1 MKSQQHKK
9 KEEDLLM
16 NRNTDLLIALRRIVK
31 LHDSML
37 KDVCEEYNLTLIEGK
52 IISFL
57 YNNPE
62 KDTAADIVELRMLSK
77 GNVSQAVESLI
88 QKSLIRRSQD
98 KNDRRKIHLYLTEKA
113 EPVTSSIVLM
123 RKEFNKEVFFGISQ
137 EELDLFHKIN
147 DKINDNIRKA
157 MTRRE
162 KQ

>member
-1 MKSQQHKK
+1 MDS
-9 KEEDLLM
+9 
-16 NRNTDLLIALRRIVK
+16 NTDLLIALRRIVK

>member
-1 MKSQQHKK
+1 
-9 KEEDLLM
+9 M

-77 GNVSQAVESLI
+77 GNVSRAVESLI

>member
-1 MKSQQHKK
+1 
-9 KEEDLLM
+9 M

-62 KDTAADIVELRMLSK
+62 KDTAAEIVELRMLSK

>member
-1 MKSQQHKK
+1 
-9 KEEDLLM
+9 M

-98 KNDRRKIHLYLTEKA
+98 KNDRRKIHLYLTEKE